1 MMIVS
6 GGWRSY
12 DSYYGWRMVTSI
24 YTKYGYYDPKM
35 ATLAPLG
42 TSRHQHRTSGL
53 RMTQCKIDIGG
64 HRRAVVEV
72 QYQQ

>member
-1 MMIVS
+1 MIATMV
-6 GGWRSY
+6 GGWLHL
-12 DSYYGWRMVTSI
+12 

-42 TSRHQHRTSGL
+42 TSGHQHRTSGL

>member
-24 YTKYGYYDPKM
+24 YTKYGYYDSEM

-42 TSRHQHRTSGL
+42 TSGHQHRTSGL
-53 RMTQCKIDIGG
+53 RMT
-64 HRRAVVEV
+64 
-72 QYQQ
+72 